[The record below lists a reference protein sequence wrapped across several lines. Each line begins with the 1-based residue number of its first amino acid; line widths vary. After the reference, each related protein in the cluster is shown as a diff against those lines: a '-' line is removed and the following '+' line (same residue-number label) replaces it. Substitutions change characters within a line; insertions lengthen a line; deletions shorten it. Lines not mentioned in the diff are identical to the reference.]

1 MDITSDPTNAANWP
15 PRVVAS
21 IMWHYIYVED
31 LQSLIRT
38 NHSYSANRVSR
49 VCKSWRDI
57 SLSKE
62 GRSLWSSIHLGWS
75 DRVINMFLERSRGES
90 EEPEAVLSIAIN
102 QYAHE
107 SGAFSRFK
115 DILKSSRGRI
125 GRLNIK
131 WDDIYTGLRYEPN
144 PIPPDLLAWLSE
156 LFEDPMRLENM
167 WEVHLDFFPLQSR
180 TPSIPNLMALPS
192 ISHVRTRHFSFDL
205 MIPEFSCLTKVDI
218 AWPGITADQIM
229 IIMRSTP
236 MLETAMFQNNGDF
249 IGERP
254 TLVDTQEPP
263 IKLQSLKNLIIGKC
277 YPSFAEYILRSITC
291 PASSKIELTIYR
303 EDNAAVLS
311 SLPPSL
317 EAPLAS
323 SMYLDITSDRLHAS
337 REVPDQT
344 PFLLKFD
351 SINHPH
357 YHVAFDDSTSFGS
370 KRPQEATQLLVDLAS
385 IGDFSQLTRV
395 GISIRHL
402 PHANDVIRLL
412 DKFSEVE
419 DLTLKTQDLTSFLTT
434 LGSSTDGIPL
444 CPVLQVLDIRG
455 SGFDPY
461 QLKDTLA
468 EREDMLSGLEKLI
481 ITYDPHLDD
490 GRLDDPAR
498 SSTVDEVMGELKDF
512 VHEFEFVEGE
522 WTSSS
527 TEMEDDMSFE
537 AAMYDFE
544 EYYNDPDFTSH
555 DESCMCRNCIDYV
568 GNFGSHLWAP
578 Q

>member
-1 MDITSDPTNAANWP
+1 MDTTTDPKNAANWP

-38 NHSYSANRVSR
+38 NHSYSANPISR
-49 VCKSWRDI
+49 ICKRWREI
-57 SLSKE
+57 SLSKD
-62 GRSLWSSIHLGWS
+62 GRSLWSSIHLG
-75 DRVINMFLERSRGES
+75 
-90 EEPEAVLSIAIN
+90 
-102 QYAHE
+102 
-107 SGAFSRFK
+107 
-115 DILKSSRGRI
+115 
-125 GRLNIK
+125 

-144 PIPPDLLAWLSE
+144 PIPSDLLAWLSE
-156 LFEDPMRLENM
+156 LYEDPQKLENM
-167 WEVHLDFFPLQSR
+167 WQVHLDFFQLRSR
-180 TPSIPNLMALPS
+180 TPSIPNLMALPR
-192 ISHVRTRHFSFDL
+192 ISNVRTQHFSFDL
-205 MIPEFSCLTKVDI
+205 LILKFSRLTKVDI

-229 IIMRSTP
+229 AIMISTP

-249 IGERP
+249 TGERP
-254 TLVDTQEPP
+254 TLVDTQEPL

-277 YPSFAEYILRSITC
+277 YPSDAEYILRSITC
-291 PASSKIELTIYR
+291 PASSKIELTMYR
-303 EDNAAVLS
+303 EDNTAVLA

-317 EAPLAS
+317 KAPLAS
-323 SMYLDITSDRLHAS
+323 SMYIDITSDRLHAS
-337 REVPDQT
+337 REIPDQT
-344 PFLLKFD
+344 PFLIKFD
-351 SINHPH
+351 SSNHPH
-357 YHVAFDDSTSFGS
+357 YHVAFDDSTSFGR
-370 KRPQEATQLLVDLAS
+370 KRPQEATQLLANLAS
-385 IGDFSQLTRV
+385 MSDFSQLTRV

-419 DLTLKTQDLTSFLTT
+419 DLTLKTQDLTSFLTA
-434 LGSSTDGIPL
+434 LGSSTDGIPS

-455 SGFDPY
+455 SGFNPY

-490 GRLDDPAR
+490 GRMDDPAR
-498 SSTVDEVMGELKDF
+498 SSTVDEVMGELEDF

-544 EYYNDPDFTSH
+544 EYCNNPDLTSH
-555 DESCMCRNCIDYV
+555 DESCMCRNCVDYV